1 MITLDPSRRGDDSG
15 GIKDA
20 QNGIEKDSGG
30 LLPFQHFF
38 CHFPHFLC
46 HSREGGNY
54 NDPHKMEQLSE
65 ERIIPK

>member
-1 MITLDPSRRGDDSG
+1 MITLDPRRRGDDSG

-46 HSREGGNY
+46 HSREGGN
-54 NDPHKMEQLSE
+54 P
-65 ERIIPK
+65 